1 MFTLIALGMKSAIL
15 ASGAAFLATA
25 GAVSRL
31 ASANAVARANPP
43 LSSATGPADL
53 EPEQDDVVIQPS
65 WTVFM
70 RGL

>member
-1 MFTLIALGMKSAIL
+1 MFTLIALGMKSAIV
-15 ASGAAFLATA
+15 ACGAAFLATA
-25 GAVSRL
+25 SMVSRF
-31 ASANAVARANPP
+31 ATANVAARAHPP
-43 LSSATGPADL
+43 LSSATGPADP